1 MKRRRFLQILGAAAL
16 VPGASSAMEWSG
28 RALGAEVSLRLQGGP
43 KGAADR
49 VLAELPGMLTTIER
63 DFSLY
68 DPQSTLSRLNASGRL
83 DRPSAQMR
91 QVIRLSD
98 DIHRATD
105 GLFDPTVQTL
115 WLALAQG
122 GDVAAARGLV
132 GWPRVAWQGDPV
144 RLAPGQALTFNGIA
158 QGFATDLV
166 RALLARHGFT
176 QALINIG
183 EYAALGGPWALAI
196 EDPAFGQLALRHLTG
211 GAIATSSPM
220 ATLVGGESHIL
231 HPNGGP
237 ALWSTVSVE
246 AESAALA
253 DGLATALVLAPRS
266 MVQRAVAQVPGVRRI
281 TLVGFDGDLTTLTAP
296 V

>member
-158 QGFATDLV
+158 QGFATDVV
-166 RALLARHGFT
+166 RALLARHGFA

-220 ATLVGGESHIL
+220 ATLVGGAPHIL